1 MMKLPEVSVS
11 YECLVRMFI
20 APIQSK
26 LLLTGIELKV
36 FNQLSEPKSADA
48 VAKAIGTHPGNT
60 RVFLDGLAATDLLQK
75 KNGMYRNSPVA
86 QAFLVEG
93 SPTYLGA
100 MLQMMHSDH
109 SLENLSEL
117 VKEGP
122 PPKPETIPEFTEEM
136 SKKYAAI
143 WANSERAGDAQT
155 ALEIVSKLPEF
166 PSFRKMLDL
175 GGGPGLIGMA
185 IVASHPSMKGVI
197 FDLPPVVDV
206 AKAFIKE
213 YGMEDRMEVLG
224 GDFNRDPI
232 GEGYD
237 LVLACSCLEAA
248 KDIDSIVK
256 KVYDALNTGGVFAS
270 IFNSGLTQE
279 RTKPEPIVLSSLS
292 IALMS
297 PERSNL
303 LGFDQGSVADSML
316 RVGFKSVHSRTL
328 NTPWGSTELNIAR
341 K

>member
-11 YECLVRMFI
+11 YECLVGMFI
-20 APIQSK
+20 APIRSK
-26 LLLTGIELKV
+26 LLFTGIELKV

-60 RVFLDGLAATDLLQK
+60 RVFLDGLAAMDLLQK
-75 KNGMYRNSPVA
+75 KNGMYRNLPVA
-86 QAFLVEG
+86 QAFLVED

-100 MLQMMHSDH
+100 MLQMMHSDY

-122 PPKPETIPEFTEEM
+122 PPKPETIPEFLEM

-143 WANSERAGDAQT
+143 YANGERAGDAQT

-185 IVASHPSMKGVI
+185 VVASHPSMKGVI
-197 FDLPPVVDV
+197 FDLPPVVNV
-206 AKAFIKE
+206 AKTFIKE

-279 RTKPEPIVLSSLS
+279 RTKPEFLVLSMLS
-292 IALMS
+292 MALMGHDL
-297 PERSNL
+297 N
-303 LGFDQGSVADSML
+303 FDQGSVADSML
-316 RVGFKSVHSRTL
+316 RVGFKSVRSRTL
-328 NTPWGSTELNIAR
+328 NTPWGPTELNIAR

>member
-1 MMKLPEVSVS
+1 
-11 YECLVRMFI
+11 
-20 APIQSK
+20 
-26 LLLTGIELKV
+26 
-36 FNQLSEPKSADA
+36 
-48 VAKAIGTHPGNT
+48 
-60 RVFLDGLAATDLLQK
+60 
-75 KNGMYRNSPVA
+75 
-86 QAFLVEG
+86 
-93 SPTYLGA
+93 
-100 MLQMMHSDH
+100 MHSDY
-109 SLENLSEL
+109 SVENLSEL

-122 PPKPETIPEFTEEM
+122 PPKPETIPEFSEEM

-143 WANSERAGDAQT
+143 YANSERAGDAQT

-166 PSFRKMLDL
+166 PSFQKMLDL

-197 FDLPPVVDV
+197 FDLPPVVNV
-206 AKAFIKE
+206 AKALIKE

-279 RTKPEPIVLSSLS
+279 RTKPEPLVLSSLS
-292 IALMS
+292 MALMGH
-297 PERSNL
+297 EL
-303 LGFDQGSVADSML
+303 LFDQGSVADSML